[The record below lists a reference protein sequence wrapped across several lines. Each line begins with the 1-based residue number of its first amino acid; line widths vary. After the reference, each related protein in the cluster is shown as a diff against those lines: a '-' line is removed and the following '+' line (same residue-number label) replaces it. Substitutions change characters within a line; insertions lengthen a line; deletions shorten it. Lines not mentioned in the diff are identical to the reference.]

1 VLKMSDNPT
10 LIQMQEQIRDIFA
23 KVLDVNP
30 EDIKKEVNDT
40 LSQQEVRLKG
50 MKQLDD
56 GRFVQGNIVI
66 KQTGKNRFQIAGTIR
81 EDSESYVIGKEIE
94 CAVESIPTVLL
105 RLVSDSRVRKPKK
118 KGILPFSLKR

>member
-1 VLKMSDNPT
+1 MSDSPT

-23 KVLDVNP
+23 KILDVNP
-30 EDIKKEVNDT
+30 EDIKKEISDT

-50 MKQLDD
+50 MKQLED

-66 KQTGKNRFQIAGTIR
+66 KQIGKNRFQIAGTIR
-81 EDSESYVIGKEIE
+81 ENSESYVIGKDVE

>member
-1 VLKMSDNPT
+1 LSDSPT

-23 KVLDVNP
+23 KILDVNP
-30 EDIKKEVNDT
+30 EDIKKEISDT

-50 MKQLDD
+50 MKQLED

-81 EDSESYVIGKEIE
+81 ENSESYVIGKDVE

>member
-1 VLKMSDNPT
+1 MSDNPT

-23 KVLDVNP
+23 KILDVNP
-30 EDIKKEVNDT
+30 EDIKKEISDT

-50 MKQLDD
+50 MKQLED

-81 EDSESYVIGKEIE
+81 ENSESYVIGKDVE

>member
-1 VLKMSDNPT
+1 MSDSPT

-23 KVLDVNP
+23 KILDVNP
-30 EDIKKEVNDT
+30 EDIKKEISDT

-50 MKQLDD
+50 MKQLED

-81 EDSESYVIGKEIE
+81 ENSESYVIGKDVE

>member
-1 VLKMSDNPT
+1 LSDSPT

-23 KVLDVNP
+23 KILDVNP
-30 EDIKKEVNDT
+30 EDIKKEISDT

-50 MKQLDD
+50 MKQLED

-66 KQTGKNRFQIAGTIR
+66 KQIGKNRFQIAGTIR
-81 EDSESYVIGKEIE
+81 ENSESYVIGKDVE

>member
-1 VLKMSDNPT
+1 MSDNPT

>member
-1 VLKMSDNPT
+1 
-10 LIQMQEQIRDIFA
+10 MQEQIRDIFA
-23 KVLDVNP
+23 KILDVNP
-30 EDIKKEVNDT
+30 EDIKKEISDT

-50 MKQLDD
+50 MKQLED

-81 EDSESYVIGKEIE
+81 ENSESYVIGKDVE